1 MTATYDAIVVGARC
15 AGAPTAMLLARR
27 GHRVLLLDRAS
38 FPSDTLSCHF
48 LHQSGVACLA
58 RWGLLREVAGSGCPR
73 IRSQILDLG
82 PFALEGAPAP
92 AGDVS
97 EAYAVR
103 RTVLDKILVDA
114 AAEAG
119 AEVRERFSVDDLLWG
134 GGRVTG
140 IRGRRA
146 GGATVT
152 ERARI
157 VIGADGR
164 NSLVARRVEAPS
176 YSEHPSLTCAYYSYW
191 SGVEMEGAELYGRR
205 DQMIIGA
212 PTNDGQ
218 VFVIVYWP
226 NHEFHRVRSDIE
238 ASFLA
243 ALQLAPRLAERLRG
257 GRRTERFRGTGT
269 LPNFYRR
276 SHGNGWA
283 LVGDAGYHKDPI
295 TALGMSD
302 AFRDA
307 ELLAG
312 VVDAG
317 FSGQRALAEALASYE
332 RRRDEATAE
341 TYATTIQFAHLAP
354 PPPEM
359 EPLFAALRGN
369 RKETGRFFGTVT
381 GTVSTAEFFA
391 PENIARIIGERRTD
405 DSDTLMV
412 GQKR

>member
-1 MTATYDAIVVGARC
+1 MTTTHDAIVVGARC
-15 AGAPTAMLLARR
+15 AGSSTGMLLARR
-27 GHRVLLLDRAS
+27 GYRVLVVDRAS

-48 LHQSGVACLA
+48 LHQPGVACIE
-58 RWGLLREVAGSGCPR
+58 RWGLLGEVARSGCPP

-82 PFALEGAPAP
+82 PFALEGAPAA

-103 RTVLDKILVDA
+103 RRVLDKILVDA

-119 AEVRERFSVDDLLWG
+119 AEVRERFPVDELLWSG
-134 GGRVTG
+134 DRVTG
-140 IRGRRA
+140 VRGRA

-164 NSLVARRVEAPS
+164 NSLVARAVQAQA
-176 YSEHPSLTCAYYSYW
+176 YNEHPSLTCAYYSYW
-191 SGVEMEGAELYGRR
+191 SGVEMERAELYARPDG
-205 DQMIIGA
+205 MIIGA

-226 NHEFHRVRSDIE
+226 NHEFHRLRSDIE
-238 ASFLA
+238 GSFLA
-243 ALQLAPRLAERLRG
+243 ALESAPGLAERIRA

-276 SHGNGWA
+276 PYGDGWA

-312 VVDAG
+312 AVDAG
-317 FSGQRALAEALASYE
+317 LSGARSLQEALASYE
-332 RRRDEATAE
+332 RRRNEATAE
-341 TYATTIQFAHLAP
+341 TYATTIRFAHLAP
-354 PPPEM
+354 PAPEM
-359 EPLFAALRGN
+359 EPLFAALRSN
-369 RKETGRFFGTVT
+369 REETGRFFGTVT

-391 PENIARIIGERRTD
+391 PENVARIVGEGRTD
-405 DSDTLMV
+405 RSGTLAV
-412 GQKR
+412 G